1 MLKLIKWLLGLVVT
15 VTVLIVL
22 AAVIVPNVVDPNDYR
37 EEIANLVKD
46 KTGRELNLS
55 GDLEVSVFPWLGVRT
70 QGLTLSQPD
79 GIGGHMIA
87 VDTAQLRVKLLPLLS
102 KNVVVDTVVLESP
115 MIKLVTL
122 ANGTDSF
129 AGLSNDSAD
138 EDVQE
143 DSASAAVALAI
154 QGVELSNGTLI
165 IDDRQAG
172 SLMELRNLNL
182 ETGNLIGDALADIT
196 ASGELVDS
204 ASPDITQFDLKA
216 KANINTDSLEVMVAD
231 LVGKVKQGEFDIDL
245 SLESV
250 SFKDLAKVVISNI
263 ELNVSG
269 AENAKANIP
278 KLLANLD
285 TQTAS
290 IASLSAEY
298 QSIKAQILDLSVI
311 QFIDQ
316 PSATGRIN
324 VPKFD
329 ARGLVKDLEL
339 DFQPS
344 DSQAL
349 SSFGLSAAFTAS
361 LEKASIKDLVVD
373 LDQTNLTGSASV
385 ENFEQ
390 PRLSFDLS
398 LTDLDLDSYLPESTE
413 EEDEVSGGE
422 ALAVPM
428 AAFKDVYANGTF
440 KASKLVSGGVA
451 LTDIDVVVKSTPGN
465 VSITPRANLYDGKL
479 DGAIVFNESSGKS
492 SLAVKNSIDLVQ
504 LSPLLSDAIDSDMLR
519 GIGTLGI
526 DLVVTEVDGKQS
538 NRGTI
543 ELRAKD
549 GALSGFDVNNIV
561 GKLNSAADLYS
572 SFKGDQQPVVDDSE
586 VQGQRSDNTE
596 FSELLGTF
604 YLKDFLMT
612 NDDLKFKGPGFEITG
627 AGQFDL
633 DKENMDYRV
642 NLVIAESINGE
653 NNVGV
658 QKILGSK
665 LKWLAGKQIP
675 IRCTGSFD
683 GPMCLPDMKELYSFY
698 LSSKLND
705 RLTEK
710 LGIKSED
717 GKKVRTKDIFKQL
730 LIKELVDEEPSAE
743 GGEPS
748 GEQALSGEAKEV
760 PIGERDAEN
769 PDEQASD
776 QVPPRE
782 KTKKELREERK
793 RKLIE
798 GLFN

>member
-1 MLKLIKWLLGLVVT
+1 MFKLIKWLLGLVVT
-15 VTVLIVL
+15 IAVLIVL
-22 AAVIVPNVVDPNDYR
+22 AVVIVPNVVDPNDYR
-37 EEIANLVKD
+37 EEIADLVKD
-46 KTGRELNLS
+46 KTGRELSLS

-70 QGLTLSQPD
+70 QGLTLSQPE
-79 GIGGHMIA
+79 GIEGYMVA

-102 KNVVVDTVVLESP
+102 KKVEVDTVVLERP

-122 ANGTDSF
+122 ANGLDSF
-129 AGLSNDSAD
+129 SGLSDD
-138 EDVQE
+138 TEVEEVQE
-143 DSASAAVALAI
+143 DSATAAVALAV
-154 QGVELSNGTLI
+154 QGVELTNGTVI
-165 IDDRQAG
+165 IDDRQAK
-172 SLMELRNLNL
+172 SATEIRNLNL
-182 ETGNLIGDALADIT
+182 VTGNLIGDALADIN
-196 ASGELVDS
+196 ASGELIDS
-204 ASPDITQFDLKA
+204 ESPDLTQFDISA
-216 KANINTDSLEVMVAD
+216 QANIGTDSLNVTIAD
-231 LVGKVKQGEFDIDL
+231 LIGEVQQGEFKLDL
-245 SLESV
+245 SLENMT
-250 SFKDLAKVVISNI
+250 FKESSKIDISNI
-263 ELNVSG
+263 EIIVSG
-269 AENAKANIP
+269 PHKATVNIP
-278 KLLANLD
+278 SLVANLD
-285 TQTAS
+285 TQKAS
-290 IASLSAEY
+290 MEVLSAEY
-298 QSIKAQILDLSVI
+298 ESIKAQILDLSVSK
-311 QFIDQ
+311 FIDQ
-316 PSATGRIN
+316 PVATGRIN

-329 ARGLVKDLEL
+329 ARSLLKNFEV

-344 DSQAL
+344 DSSAL
-349 SSFGLSAAFTAS
+349 SSVGVSAAFNAG
-361 LEKASIKDLVVD
+361 LKKASIKNLVVS
-373 LDQTNLTGSASV
+373 LDQTELTGSASV
-385 ENFEQ
+385 EDYEQ
-390 PRLSFDLS
+390 PKINFDLS
-398 LTDLDLDSYLPESTE
+398 LSDMNLDSYLPESTE
-413 EEDEVSGGE
+413 AEDEVSGGE

-440 KASKLVSGGVA
+440 KATKLTSGGVA

-465 VSITPRANLYDGKL
+465 VSITPRASLYDGKL

-504 LSPLLSDAIDSDMLR
+504 LSPLLNDAIDSDMLR

-526 DLVVTEVDGKQS
+526 DIVVTEIDGKQS
-538 NRGTI
+538 NEGTI

-549 GALSGFDVNNIV
+549 GALSGFDVNSIV
-561 GKLNSAADLYS
+561 SKLNSAADLYS
-572 SFKGDQQPVVDDSE
+572 SFKGDQQPAVNDAG
-586 VQGQRSDNTE
+586 VQGQKSDNTE

-642 NLVIAESINGE
+642 NLTIAESINGE

-665 LKWLAGKQIP
+665 LKWLAGKKIP

-705 RLTEK
+705 KLTEK

-717 GKKVRTKDIFKQL
+717 GKKVRSKDIFKQL
-730 LIKELVDEEPSAE
+730 LIKELVDEEPSA
-743 GGEPS
+743 GQDQPS
-748 GEQALSGEAKEV
+748 GEQILSGDAKEV

-769 PDEQASD
+769 SDEQASEE
-776 QVPPRE
+776 VAPRE

>member
-1 MLKLIKWLLGLVVT
+1 MFKLIKWLFGLIIIVA
-15 VTVLIVL
+15 VLIVL
-22 AAVIVPNVVDPNDYR
+22 VAVIVPNVVDPNDYR
-37 EEIANLVKD
+37 EEIASLVKD

-55 GDLEVSVFPWLGVRT
+55 GDLEVSVFPWLGVKT
-70 QGLTLSQPD
+70 QGLQLSQPE
-79 GIGGHMIA
+79 GIDGHMVA

-102 KNVVVDTVVLESP
+102 KRVEVDTVVLEQP

-122 ANGTDSF
+122 ANGLDSF
-129 AGLSNDSAD
+129 AGLSEDNDV
-138 EDVQE
+138 EEVQE
-143 DSASAAVALAI
+143 DSAAAAVALAV
-154 QGVELSNGTLI
+154 QGVELTNGTVI
-165 IDDRQAG
+165 IDDRQAK
-172 SLMELRNLNL
+172 SLMELRNVNL
-182 ETGNLIGDALADIT
+182 ITGNLIGDALADINV
-196 ASGELVDS
+196 SGELIDS
-204 ASPDITQFDLKA
+204 ESPDITQFDLNA
-216 KANINTDSLEVMVAD
+216 QANIDTDSLNVSIAD
-231 LVGKVKQGEFDIDL
+231 LYGEVKQGEFEFDM
-245 SLESV
+245 SLEKMT
-250 SFKDLAKVVISNI
+250 FKESSKIDISNI
-263 ELNVSG
+263 EIIVSSP
-269 AENAKANIP
+269 EKASLSIP
-278 KLLANLD
+278 SLVANLD
-285 TQTAS
+285 TQKAS
-290 IASLSAEY
+290 MSSLSAEY
-298 QSIKAQILDLSVI
+298 QSIKAQMLDLSVSR
-311 QFIDQ
+311 FIDQ

-329 ARGLVKDLEL
+329 ARGLLKDLDV

-344 DSQAL
+344 DSSVL
-349 SSFGLSAAFTAS
+349 SSVGLSAAFNAS
-361 LEKASIKDLVVD
+361 LEKASIKDLVVS
-373 LDQTNLTGSASV
+373 LDQTELTGSMSV
-385 ENFEQ
+385 EDYEQ
-390 PRLSFDLS
+390 PKINFDLS
-398 LTDLDLDSYLPESTE
+398 LSDMNLDSYLPESTE
-413 EEDEVSGGE
+413 EENEVSGGE

-440 KASKLVSGGVA
+440 KATKLISGGVA

-479 DGAIVFNESSGKS
+479 DGAIVFNESAGKS

-504 LSPLLSDAIDSDMLR
+504 LSPLLNDAIDTDMLR

-526 DLVVTEVDGKQS
+526 DVVVTEIDGKQS
-538 NRGTI
+538 NEGTI

-572 SFKGDQQPVVDDSE
+572 SFKGEQQPAVNDAE
-586 VQGQRSDNTE
+586 VQGQKTDNTE

-642 NLVIAESINGE
+642 NLTIAESINGE
-653 NNVGV
+653 NSVGV

-675 IRCTGSFD
+675 IRCRGSFD
-683 GPMCLPDMKELYSFY
+683 GPVCLPDMKELYSFY

-705 RLTEK
+705 TLTEK

-717 GKKVRTKDIFKQL
+717 GKKLRTKDIFKQL
-730 LIKELVDEEPSAE
+730 LIKELVDEEPSA
-743 GGEPS
+743 

-760 PIGERDAEN
+760 PIGERDTEN
-769 PDEQASD
+769 PDEQASEE
-776 QVPPRE
+776 VAPRE

-798 GLFN
+798 GLFK

>member
-1 MLKLIKWLLGLVVT
+1 MFKLIKWLLGLVVT
-15 VTVLIVL
+15 IAVLIVL
-22 AAVIVPNVVDPNDYR
+22 AVVIVPNVVDPNDYR
-37 EEIANLVKD
+37 EEIADLVKD
-46 KTGRELNLS
+46 KTGRELSLS

-70 QGLTLSQPD
+70 QGLTLSQPE
-79 GIGGHMIA
+79 GIEGYMVA

-102 KNVVVDTVVLESP
+102 KKVEVDTVVLERP

-122 ANGTDSF
+122 ANGLDSF
-129 AGLSNDSAD
+129 SGLSDD
-138 EDVQE
+138 TEVEEVQE
-143 DSASAAVALAI
+143 DSATAAVALAV
-154 QGVELSNGTLI
+154 QGVELTNGTVI
-165 IDDRQAG
+165 IDDRQAK
-172 SLMELRNLNL
+172 SATEIRNLNL
-182 ETGNLIGDALADIT
+182 VTGNLIGDALADIN
-196 ASGELVDS
+196 ASGELIDS
-204 ASPDITQFDLKA
+204 ESPDLTQFDISA
-216 KANINTDSLEVMVAD
+216 QANIGTDSLNVTIAD
-231 LVGKVKQGEFDIDL
+231 LIGEVQQGEFKLDF
-245 SLESV
+245 SLENMT
-250 SFKDLAKVVISNI
+250 FKESSKIDISNI
-263 ELNVSG
+263 ELIVSG
-269 AENAKANIP
+269 PHKATVNIQS
-278 KLLANLD
+278 LVANLD
-285 TQTAS
+285 TQKAS
-290 IASLSAEY
+290 MEVLSAEY
-298 QSIKAQILDLSVI
+298 ESIKAQILDLSVSK
-311 QFIDQ
+311 FIDQ
-316 PSATGRIN
+316 PVATGRIN

-329 ARGLVKDLEL
+329 ARSLLKNFEV

-344 DSQAL
+344 DSSAL
-349 SSFGLSAAFTAS
+349 SSVGVSAAFNAG
-361 LEKASIKDLVVD
+361 LKKASIKNLVVS
-373 LDQTNLTGSASV
+373 LDQTELTGFASV
-385 ENFEQ
+385 EDYEQ
-390 PRLSFDLS
+390 PKINFDLS
-398 LTDLDLDSYLPESTE
+398 LSDMNLDSYLPESTE
-413 EEDEVSGGE
+413 AEDEVSGGE

-440 KASKLVSGGVA
+440 KATKLTSGGVA

-465 VSITPRANLYDGKL
+465 VSITPRASLYDGKL

-504 LSPLLSDAIDSDMLR
+504 LSPLLNDAIDSDMLR

-526 DLVVTEVDGKQS
+526 DIVVTEIDGKQS
-538 NRGTI
+538 NEGTI

-549 GALSGFDVNNIV
+549 GALSGFDVNSIV
-561 GKLNSAADLYS
+561 SKLNSAADLYS
-572 SFKGDQQPVVDDSE
+572 SFKGDQQPAVNDAE
-586 VQGQRSDNTE
+586 VQGQKSDNTE

-642 NLVIAESINGE
+642 NLTIAESINGE

-665 LKWLAGKQIP
+665 LKWLAGKKIP

-705 RLTEK
+705 KLTEK

-717 GKKVRTKDIFKQL
+717 GKKVRSKDIFKQL
-730 LIKELVDEEPSAE
+730 LIKELVDEEPSA
-743 GGEPS
+743 GQDQPS
-748 GEQALSGEAKEV
+748 GEQILSGDAKEV

-769 PDEQASD
+769 SDEQASEE
-776 QVPPRE
+776 VAPRE